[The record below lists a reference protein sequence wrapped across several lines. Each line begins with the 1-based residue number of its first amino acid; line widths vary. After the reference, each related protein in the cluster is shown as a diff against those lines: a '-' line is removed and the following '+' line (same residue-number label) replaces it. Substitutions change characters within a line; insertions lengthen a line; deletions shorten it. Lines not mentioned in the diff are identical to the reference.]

1 MSVAGILNS
10 KNGAKV
16 ARKLLILQLLTFV
29 LLSALFGFKSLT
41 WTTSALMGGMAAW
54 LPNVLFM
61 LFAWRHQAQTTV
73 SGQVAWTFAIG
84 EALKVL
90 ITIILMI
97 IALGL
102 FKADFAP
109 LGLAYLS
116 VLMTQIL
123 APAVINSYRT

>member
-1 MSVAGILNS
+1 MSVSGVLHS
-10 KNGAKV
+10 TQSVKV

-29 LLSALFGFKSLT
+29 LLSAVFGFKSQE
-41 WTTSALMGGMAAW
+41 WSISALMGGLSAW
-54 LPNVLFM
+54 LPNVLFV
-61 LFAWRHQAQTTV
+61 LFAWRQQAQTMV
-73 SGQVAWTFAIG
+73 SGRVAWSFAIG

-90 ITIILMI
+90 ITVILMV

-102 FKADFAP
+102 FKAAFAP

-123 APAVINSYRT
+123 APVVINSYRT

>member
-1 MSVAGILNS
+1 MSVPGILNS
-10 KNGAKV
+10 KNGAKM

-29 LLSALFGFKSLT
+29 LLSVLLGFKSLT

-73 SGQVAWTFAIG
+73 SGRVAWTFAIG

-102 FKADFAP
+102 FKAVFAP
-109 LGLAYLS
+109 LGFAYLS
-116 VLMTQIL
+116 VLITQIL
-123 APAVINSYRT
+123 APVVINSYRT